1 MFAAAGTL
9 NDHRG
14 NMDLIAR
21 VVTAVVASTLLSL
34 AACDP
39 PVDAKPPSEPLLTL
53 VDLAAQRVQVADT
66 VAASKWGTDSSI
78 TDPVREQAVLT
89 SATMK
94 SAQLGIDPAISVRV
108 FTDQIEANKAVQ
120 YALYSRWSAYPD
132 QAPTVRPD
140 LGRLR
145 PILDHI
151 TDELL
156 AQLKLTQDL
165 RADPACGGQL
175 ASARQHIEQAHAFNR
190 VHGDALGRATAS
202 LCQPPRDGQ
211 GSAGR

>member
-1 MFAAAGTL
+1 MRLIPRLVAA
-9 NDHRG
+9 
-14 NMDLIAR
+14 
-21 VVTAVVASTLLSL
+21 AVVASTLLSV
-34 AACDP
+34 AACDR
-39 PVDAKPPSEPLLTL
+39 PVGAKSPSEPLLAL

-120 YALYSRWSAYPD
+120 YALYSRWSAHPD

-140 LGRLR
+140 LARLR
-145 PILDHI
+145 PILDRI

-156 AQLKLTQDL
+156 AQLKLTQAL
-165 RADPACGGQL
+165 RADRACGGQL
-175 ASARQHIEQAHAFNR
+175 ASARQHVEQARGFDR
-190 VHGDALGRATAS
+190 VHEDALERAVAS
-202 LCQPPRDGQ
+202 LCRPPRNG
-211 GSAGR
+211 